1 MREVIVYK
9 WDNSLLKL
17 KLSSV
22 FHRST
27 FSVGFGG
34 KARRSRVSYFFMSKL
49 GVLFVFCLFISFLLC
64 LQYWSNFLKKDT
76 QEKSVLLANDGRVK
90 YHRSKWSTSLS
101 LSSLSF
107 VVIIRDYSSSMSRTT
122 DGNKDSSI
130 YAFFLLLFSSKPNGL
145 QSTRTHN
152 HLNI

>member
-22 FHRST
+22 VHRST

-101 LSSLSF
+101 LSS
-107 VVIIRDYSSSMSRTT
+107 VIIHPLCPGLLTGTKIHLFTRSFSS
-122 DGNKDSSI
+122 
-130 YAFFLLLFSSKPNGL
+130 FSLSKPNGL